1 MPWRL
6 STELILITVV
16 ETKKTKNHFPA
27 GSYLTIVES
36 HPLDPCWF

>member
-16 ETKKTKNHFPA
+16 ETKKTKNHFPT
-27 GSYLTIVES
+27 GSYLNDSGVS
-36 HPLDPCWF
+36 SP